1 MIEIAVWWVALTAC
15 ELMLISAVDRYE
27 LLAAVLLA
35 LACAVVASLART
47 AQPSSWRLRL
57 DWLGWLPLL
66 PARIVVDTFHVL
78 VAAAKGEKGT
88 WRTTPV
94 GGATGHDASAR
105 GARALGA
112 MALSMSPGS
121 VVVDVDPTSGAAR
134 LHALGSGGGSSL
146 EKAVAR

>member
-1 MIEIAVWWVALTAC
+1 MIEIVVWWVALTAL

-35 LACAVVASLART
+35 LVCAVVASLART

-66 PARIVVDTFHVL
+66 PVRIVLDTVAVL
-78 VAAAKGEKGT
+78 LAAAKGEKGT

-94 GGATGHDASAR
+94 AGAKGDDAGAR
-105 GARALGA
+105 GARAVGA
-112 MALSMSPGS
+112 MALSLSPGS
-121 VVVDVDPTSGAAR
+121 VVVDVDGTSGVAR
-134 LHALGSGGGSSL
+134 LHSLGSSGGSSL